1 MKASLVAACVLS
13 SALVANAEEAGP
25 RHLIYLHGRI
35 VQDQQDA
42 RPRHPEFGYYELE
55 QILATFRE
63 RGFVVTGGIRPKDA
77 SLMVSAD
84 RVVEQ
89 IQRLVA
95 AGVPASRITV
105 VGGSMGAAI
114 ALRASLRLQNPAVR
128 YCVLGA
134 CMSQSVPLLLTEY
147 GAKPAGRILA
157 IREKSDETSAPCPAW
172 SGDAGPGATLVVRE
186 VVIDTG
192 LRHGFLYRP
201 LPEWVEPVV
210 EWAQPPTRG
219 TPAHQTAPPD

>member
-1 MKASLVAACVLS
+1 MLKTSIAAAAWLMLQPLI
-13 SALVANAEEAGP
+13 ARADEPGP

-35 VQDQQDA
+35 VQEQQNA

-63 RGFVVTGGIRPKDA
+63 RGFVVSGEIRPKGA
-77 SLMVSAD
+77 SLRASAD

-95 AGVPASRITV
+95 SGVPASRITV

-114 ALRASLRLQNPAVR
+114 ALRASLLLQNPAVR

-134 CMSQSVPLLLTEY
+134 CMSQSVPQLLAEY

-157 IREKSDETSAPCPAW
+157 IREKSDETSEPCPAW
-172 SGDAGPGATLVVRE
+172 KDTQAPGATLVVRE
-186 VVIDTG
+186 IVISTG

-201 LPEWVEPVV
+201 LREWVEPVV
-210 EWAQPPTRG
+210 DWA
-219 TPAHQTAPPD
+219 H